1 MDQETHK
8 AITVLVAPCEGDT
21 RYLTVCDKR
30 WDDWTFVTGG
40 CRKREIGWPIRTAL
54 RELEEETRGVIAI
67 SEGAYRYF
75 YFEDAENEGI
85 IYHVFVI
92 ETYIPRDTQLTMIEK
107 FNREKEIT
115 EERKR
120 NRQSIRRTYDENKY
134 MSFDTMEEFQRKDK
148 WPLIENQVLAND
160 DFHRAL
166 NPSFPKIPFN
176 IRRNRCENQNRNVS
190 PNSGTS

>member
-8 AITVLVAPCEGDT
+8 AITVLVVPDEKEPT

-40 CRKREIGWPIRTAL
+40 CRKREIGHPIRTAL

-67 SEGAYRYF
+67 SEGSYRYF
-75 YFEDAENEGI
+75 YFEDEENPGI

-92 ETYIPRDTQLTMIEK
+92 EIVIPRTIQLDMVAR

-115 EERKR
+115 EERKK

-134 MSFDTMEEFQRKDK
+134 MSFDTMEEFQHKAK

-160 DFHRAL
+160 NFHRAL

-176 IRRNRCENQNRNVS
+176 IRRNRCENPNRNVLQ
-190 PNSGTS
+190 N

>member
-1 MDQETHK
+1 
-8 AITVLVAPCEGDT
+8 
-21 RYLTVCDKR
+21 
-30 WDDWTFVTGG
+30 VTGG

-54 RELEEETRGVIAI
+54 RELEEETRGII
-67 SEGAYRYF
+67 SITEGAYRYF

-92 ETYIPRDTQLTMIEK
+92 EINIPRTIQLDMITR

-134 MSFDTMEEFQRKDK
+134 IS
-148 WPLIENQVLAND
+148 
-160 DFHRAL
+160 
-166 NPSFPKIPFN
+166 FN

-190 PNSGTS
+190 QNSGTS

>member
-1 MDQETHK
+1 M
-8 AITVLVAPCEGDT
+8 
-21 RYLTVCDKR
+21 
-30 WDDWTFVTGG
+30 
-40 CRKREIGWPIRTAL
+40 
-54 RELEEETRGVIAI
+54 
-67 SEGAYRYF
+67 
-75 YFEDAENEGI
+75 
-85 IYHVFVI
+85 I
-92 ETYIPRDTQLTMIEK
+92 ETYIPRETQLNMIER

-134 MSFDTMEEFQRKDK
+134 MSFDTMQEFQNKAK

-176 IRRNRCENQNRNVS
+176 IRRNRCENQNRNAS
-190 PNSGTS
+190 QNLETS

>member
-75 YFEDAENEGI
+75 YFEYAENEGI

-92 ETYIPRDTQLTMIEK
+92 ETYIPRETQLTMIEK
-107 FNREKEIT
+107 FNRERKLQKNASEIASPSVGPMMKT
-115 EERKR
+115 
-120 NRQSIRRTYDENKY
+120 SICLLIPWKNFSART
-134 MSFDTMEEFQRKDK
+134 SGLSSR
-148 WPLIENQVLAND
+148 
-160 DFHRAL
+160 
-166 NPSFPKIPFN
+166 
-176 IRRNRCENQNRNVS
+176 IRC
-190 PNSGTS
+190 

>member
-8 AITVLVAPCEGDT
+8 AITVLVANCENEPT

-40 CRKREIGWPIRTAL
+40 CRKREVSYPVRTAL

-67 SEGAYRYF
+67 TEGKYRYF
-75 YFEDAENEGI
+75 YFEDLENRGI

-92 ETYIPRDTQLTMIEK
+92 ENYIPRKVQLEMIDR
-107 FNREKEIT
+107 FNREKAIT
-115 EERKR
+115 EERRR

-134 MSFDTMEEFQRKDK
+134 MSFDTMEQFLNKPK
-148 WPLIENQVLAND
+148 WPLIEHQVLKNEC
-160 DFHRAL
+160 FNRAL
-166 NPSFPKIPFN
+166 DPQYPKIPFN
-176 IRRNRCENQNRNVS
+176 IRRNRCENQSKSVS
-190 PNSGTS
+190 ESS

>member
-8 AITVLVAPCEGDT
+8 AITVLVAHSDGPP

-54 RELEEETRGVIAI
+54 RELEEETRGII
-67 SEGAYRYF
+67 SITEGAYRYF

-85 IYHVFVI
+85 IYHVFVLEI
-92 ETYIPRDTQLTMIEK
+92 NIPRTIQLDMITR

-134 MSFDTMEEFQRKDK
+134 MSFDTMDEFQAKAK
-148 WPLIENQVLAND
+148 WPLIERQVLAND

-166 NPSFPKIPFN
+166 NPQFPKISFN
-176 IRRNRCENQNRNVS
+176 IRRNRCENQNRNVLQ
-190 PNSGTS
+190 NSETS